1 MTDYK
6 RIIFLDV
13 DGTLS
18 SIPFLCKGKG
28 FIDPENIKILNKLKD
43 TGAEIVISSSWGED
57 ADEPLMELGLEIPI
71 IGHTEHFHVD
81 WLCRGNEI
89 EKWVST
95 DTPHMIKDLKPGIY
109 TFRALS
115 LCTKQFYLQLVHK
128 TRYQNLQVYE

>member
-43 TGAEIVISSSWGED
+43 TGAEIVISLSWGED
-57 ADEPLMELGLEIPI
+57 
-71 IGHTEHFHVD
+71 V
-81 WLCRGNEI
+81 
-89 EKWVST
+89 EKARK
-95 DTPHMIKDLKPGIY
+95 IL
-109 TFRALS
+109 
-115 LCTKQFYLQLVHK
+115 
-128 TRYQNLQVYE
+128 TRQ